1 MSDMGDEFPTV
12 RVAAV
17 HAAAEFLDRDAS
29 IDKTCT
35 IIAEAG
41 RNGAQVVAFPET
53 FVPGYPYWIWSH
65 TPAQGAPLFAELYA
79 NAVELPGPVGERIG
93 EAARQARVWVV
104 LGVNEREGGTLYN
117 TQAYF
122 DDQGRLV
129 GRHRKLQPTNA
140 ERTIWGRGDGRDVF
154 VVDSPHGRVGGLIC
168 FEHSMDLNRYALTTL
183 GEQIHIAAWPAISA
197 CTADPNSGNFDN
209 LTETAVKYHALAAQ
223 AFVVCVQGRID
234 QTIIDR
240 LGLTGRPEAMRVG
253 GGLSGVVGPD
263 SNWVA
268 GPHRDEETIL
278 YADLDLGMIR
288 YAKFFADSAG
298 HYARPDVFSF
308 GVDQRPQ
315 TPLADSSAVS
325 MDMIRRLDSAAV
337 SEGDG
342 AGGPGA
348 PVRHPNSAPPQ

>member
-1 MSDMGDEFPTV
+1 MADTYPTV

-17 HAAAEFLDRDAS
+17 HAAAEFLDREAS
-29 IDKTCT
+29 IDRACA

-41 RNGAQVVAFPET
+41 RNDAQLVAFPES
-53 FVPGYPYWIWSH
+53 FIPGYPYWIWSH

-79 NAVELPGPVGERIG
+79 NAVELPSQACDRIG
-93 EAARQARVWVV
+93 EAARRARTWVV
-104 LGVNEREGGTLYN
+104 LGINEREGGTLYN

-140 ERTIWGRGDGRDVF
+140 ERMIWGRGDGRDVF
-154 VVDSPHGRVGGLIC
+154 VVDSPHGRIGGLIC
-168 FEHSMDLNRYALTTL
+168 FEHSMDLNRYALITL

-197 CTADPNSGNFDN
+197 CTADPNSSNFDN
-209 LTETAVKYHALAAQ
+209 LTEAAVKYHALAAQ
-223 AFVVCVQGRID
+223 AFVICVQGRID

-240 LGLTGRPEAMRVG
+240 LGLTDRPDSMRVG

-263 SNWVA
+263 ANWIV
-268 GPHRDEETIL
+268 GPHRDDETIL

-288 YAKFFADSAG
+288 YGKYFADSAG

-315 TPLADSSAVS
+315 TPLAGSPAVAL
-325 MDMIRRLDSAAV
+325 DMIRRLDATALPDKTGTVRPTATGRQAV
-337 SEGDG
+337 SSSTD
-342 AGGPGA
+342 
-348 PVRHPNSAPPQ
+348 